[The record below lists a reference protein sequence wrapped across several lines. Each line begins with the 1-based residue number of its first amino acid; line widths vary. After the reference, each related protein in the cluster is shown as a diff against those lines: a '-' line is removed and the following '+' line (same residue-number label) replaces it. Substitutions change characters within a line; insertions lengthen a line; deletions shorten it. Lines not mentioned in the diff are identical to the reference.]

1 MGQKLIL
8 HVICI
13 LLIFGCI
20 VIAGCSDLLT
30 AEGPLTK
37 YAFSSR
43 TLPTPALTP
52 APIQTLTTQNTPAS
66 GTLVPEQSPSITI
79 LATPTDDSYSY
90 HPLRVIPMAG
100 DTMESRT
107 FTFRYR
113 TDDYTL
119 KVPVNT
125 SIYRAA
131 NTSKNKQMII
141 DDKEWRLFY
150 QQRLADA
157 AMEPFYKDIL
167 KEVQKL
173 RYKGGKT
180 LTDDEYLEMIVSF
193 VQQIPYDDNPS
204 GGVRYPIE
212 VIYDQKGDCDE
223 KSILLTGLL
232 SREGYDVGLLLFPSL
247 KHATAGIRIH
257 LVTNN
262 PSFRVFSDGN
272 RDYVYIETTTTR
284 LIGFYPDE
292 YKNASQPIIVPV
304 GSGTLNYGKINY
316 VMSIF
321 YDLGTIRTNILALN
335 ERAEANNNVLQKW
348 DYDAYVSYINTYNFV
363 ISTNDR
369 EAAMEAVR
377 ESELPHQSSCM
388 SCS

>member
-1 MGQKLIL
+1 MGEKFQF
-8 HVICI
+8 HVLCI
-13 LLIFGCI
+13 LFIIGCI
-20 VIAGCSDLLT
+20 ITSGCSELLT
-30 AEGPLTK
+30 LEGPLTK

-43 TLPTPALTP
+43 TLSTPVLPP
-52 APIQTLTTQNTPAS
+52 APIQTLTTQTTPVS
-66 GTLVPEQSPSITI
+66 GTLIPEQSPSITI
-79 LATPTDDSYSY
+79 LATPTDDPYSY
-90 HPLRVIPMAG
+90 HPLRVIPIAG

-113 TDDYTL
+113 TEDYTF

-131 NTSKNKQMII
+131 NTSENKQMII
-141 DDKEWRLFY
+141 DDKGFRLFY
-150 QQRLADA
+150 QQMVADT
-157 AMEPFYKDIL
+157 AMEPFYRDIL

-193 VQQIPYDDNPS
+193 VQQIPYDNTS

-304 GSGTLNYGKINY
+304 GSGTLNYGKVNY

-321 YDLGTIRTNILALN
+321 YDLGTIRTNILTLN
-335 ERAEANNNVLQKW
+335 DRAEANNNVLQKW

-363 ISTNDR
+363 MSTNDR
-369 EAAMEAVR
+369 EAAMEAIR

-388 SCS
+388 SCD

>member
-1 MGQKLIL
+1 MGQKFIL

-30 AEGPLTK
+30 VEGPLTK
-37 YAFSSR
+37 YAVSNR
-43 TLPTPALTP
+43 TSPILALIP
-52 APIQTLTTQNTPAS
+52 APAPTITTQTTPAS

-79 LATPTDDSYSY
+79 LDTPTDDPYSY
-90 HPLRVIPMAG
+90 HPLRVTPMAG
-100 DTMESRT
+100 DTVEYRT

-125 SIYRAA
+125 SIYRTA

-141 DDKEWRLFY
+141 DDKEFRLFY
-150 QQRLADA
+150 QQMVADT

-167 KEVQKL
+167 EGIQKL

-193 VQQIPYDDNPS
+193 VQQIPYDNTS

-247 KHATAGIRIH
+247 DHATAGIRIH

-262 PSFRVFSDGN
+262 PSFRVFSDGM
-272 RDYVYIETTTTR
+272 RDYIYIETTTTR
-284 LIGFYPDE
+284 LIGFYEDQ
-292 YKNASQPIIVPV
+292 YKNAPQPIIVPV
-304 GSGTLNYGKINY
+304 GSGTLNYRKVNY

-321 YDLGTIRTNILALN
+321 YDLGTIRTNILTLN
-335 ERAEANNNVLQKW
+335 DRANANNNVLQKW

-363 ISTNDR
+363 LSTNDR
-369 EAAMEAVR
+369 EAAMEAIR